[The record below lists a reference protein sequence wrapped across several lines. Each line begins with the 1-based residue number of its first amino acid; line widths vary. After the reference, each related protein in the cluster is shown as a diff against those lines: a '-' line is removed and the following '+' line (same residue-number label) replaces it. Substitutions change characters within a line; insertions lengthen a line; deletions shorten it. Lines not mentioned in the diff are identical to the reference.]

1 MTDFLGGHAIGNST
15 DTVEPKTKK
24 AQRCPTFFN
33 GSNALTCSP
42 PWSPV
47 RFMPAKVPDLL
58 AYSSL
63 IVHAHR
69 KFRGEGWL
77 QYDRNVRKSVA
88 RKPGAT

>member
-1 MTDFLGGHAIGNST
+1 MTDFLEDTPLGNST

-33 GSNALTCSP
+33 GSN

-77 QYDRNVRKSVA
+77 QL
-88 RKPGAT
+88 